1 MESGTLKYPNDTD
14 TKLTVIVARGR
25 RIRRQKEKLHLLAN
39 GSSAVVRATESFA
52 VRDMAYQRRI
62 GASFA

>member
-1 MESGTLKYPNDTD
+1 
-14 TKLTVIVARGR
+14 VIVAHGR
-25 RIRRQKEKLHLLAN
+25 RIRRQEEKASFVGKQKLSCRE
-39 GSSAVVRATESFA
+39 GTESFA

>member
-1 MESGTLKYPNDTD
+1 
-14 TKLTVIVARGR
+14 VIVAHGR
-25 RIRRQKEKLHLLAN
+25 RIRRQKEKLHLLAKRKLSCRE
-39 GSSAVVRATESFA
+39 GTESFA